1 MPLTK
6 TANAVLNAI
15 RRKPYLT
22 EKHVALGIEQKQ
34 QIVAEVKEVAA
45 SALSAVLADYRGL
58 TVAEMTEMRVKARQ
72 SGVYL
77 RVVRN
82 TLAKRAV
89 EGTEYECLN
98 DAFIGPTL
106 LAFSQ
111 EDPGAAARLL
121 KDYAKDLEDLEIK
134 ALSIGGE
141 MLGADQLDRV
151 AKLPT
156 LDEARSLL
164 MSVMQAPV
172 VKLART
178 LNEVPGKLTRTVAAI
193 RDQKQ
198 AEG

>member
-1 MPLTK
+1 
-6 TANAVLNAI
+6 
-15 RRKPYLT
+15 
-22 EKHVALGIEQKQ
+22 VALGIEQKQ
-34 QIVAEVKEVAA
+34 LIVAEVNEVAA

-58 TVAEMTEMRVKARQ
+58 TVAEMTEMRVKARE

-98 DAFIGPTL
+98 DAFVGPTL

-141 MLGADQLDRV
+141 VLPADQLDRV

>member
-1 MPLTK
+1 M
-6 TANAVLNAI
+6 
-15 RRKPYLT
+15 
-22 EKHVALGIEQKQ
+22 ALRLEQKQ
-34 QIVAEVKEVAA
+34 QIVAEVNEVAA
-45 SALSAVLADYRGL
+45 SALSAVIADYRGL
-58 TVAEMTEMRVKARQ
+58 TVAEMTEMRVKARET
-72 SGVYL
+72 GVYL

-98 DAFIGPTL
+98 DAFVGPTL

-111 EDPGAAARLL
+111 EEPGAAARLIKEYA
-121 KDYAKDLEDLEIK
+121 KDYAELEVK
-134 ALSIGGE
+134 ALSIGGAL
-141 MLGADQLDRV
+141 LGADQLDRV

-156 LDEARSLL
+156 LDQARSML

-178 LNEVPGKLTRTVAAI
+178 LNEVPGKLVRTIAAV

>member
-58 TVAEMTEMRVKARQ
+58 TVAEMTEMRVKARE

>member
-1 MPLTK
+1 
-6 TANAVLNAI
+6 
-15 RRKPYLT
+15 
-22 EKHVALGIEQKQ
+22 VALRLEQKR
-34 QIVAEVKEVAA
+34 QIVTEVNEVAA
-45 SALSAVLADYRGL
+45 SALSAVIADYRGL
-58 TVAEMTEMRVKARQ
+58 TVAEMTEMRVKARE

-98 DAFIGPTL
+98 DAFVGPTL

-111 EDPGAAARLL
+111 EDPGAAARLI
-121 KDYAKDLEDLEIK
+121 KDYAKDYAELEVK
-134 ALSIGGE
+134 ALSIGGIL
-141 MLGADQLDRV
+141 LGADQIDRV

-156 LDEARSLL
+156 LDEARSML

-172 VKLART
+172 VKLARS
-178 LNEVPGKLTRTVAAI
+178 LNEVPGKLVRTIAAV

>member
-1 MPLTK
+1 
-6 TANAVLNAI
+6 
-15 RRKPYLT
+15 
-22 EKHVALGIEQKQ
+22 VALRLEQKQ
-34 QIVAEVKEVAA
+34 QIVAEVNEVAA
-45 SALSAVLADYRGL
+45 SALSAVIADYRGL
-58 TVAEMTEMRVKARQ
+58 TVAEMTEMRVKARE

-98 DAFIGPTL
+98 DAFVGPTL

-111 EDPGAAARLL
+111 EDPGAAARLIKEYA
-121 KDYAKDLEDLEIK
+121 KDYAELEVK
-134 ALSIGGE
+134 ALSIGGT
-141 MLGADQLDRV
+141 LLDADQLDRV

-156 LDEARSLL
+156 LDEARSML

-172 VKLART
+172 VKLARS
-178 LNEVPGKLTRTVAAI
+178 LNEVPGKLVRTIAAV

>member
-1 MPLTK
+1 M
-6 TANAVLNAI
+6 
-15 RRKPYLT
+15 
-22 EKHVALGIEQKQ
+22 ALRLEQKQ
-34 QIVAEVKEVAA
+34 QIVAEVNEVAA
-45 SALSAVLADYRGL
+45 SALSAVIADYRGL
-58 TVAEMTEMRVKARQ
+58 TVAEMTQMRVKARE

-82 TLAKRAV
+82 TLAKRAL

-98 DAFIGPTL
+98 DAFVGPTL

-111 EDPGAAARLL
+111 EDPGAAARLI
-121 KDYAKDLEDLEIK
+121 KEYAKDFAELEVK
-134 ALSIGGE
+134 ALSIGG
-141 MLGADQLDRV
+141 LLLSADQLDRV

-156 LDEARSLL
+156 LDQARSML

-172 VKLART
+172 VKLARS
-178 LNEVPGKLTRTVAAI
+178 LNEVPGKLVRTIAAV

>member
-1 MPLTK
+1 
-6 TANAVLNAI
+6 
-15 RRKPYLT
+15 
-22 EKHVALGIEQKQ
+22 VALRLEQKQ
-34 QIVAEVKEVAA
+34 QIVAEVSEVAA
-45 SALSAVLADYRGL
+45 SALSAVIADYRGL
-58 TVAEMTEMRVKARQ
+58 TVAEMTEMRVKARE

-82 TLAKRAV
+82 TLAKRAL

-98 DAFIGPTL
+98 DAFVGPTL

-111 EDPGAAARLL
+111 EDPGAAARLI
-121 KDYAKDLEDLEIK
+121 KEYAKYYAELEVK
-134 ALSIGGE
+134 ALSIGGAL
-141 MLGADQLDRV
+141 LGADQIDRV

-156 LDEARSLL
+156 LDEARSML

-172 VKLART
+172 VKLARS
-178 LNEVPGKLTRTVAAI
+178 LNEVPGKLVRTIAAV